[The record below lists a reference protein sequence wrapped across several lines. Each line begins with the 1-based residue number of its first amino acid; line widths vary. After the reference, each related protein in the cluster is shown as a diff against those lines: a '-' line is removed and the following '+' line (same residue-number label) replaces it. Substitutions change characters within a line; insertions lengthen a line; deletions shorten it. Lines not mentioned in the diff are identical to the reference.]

1 MRRLCP
7 FTVFKARTRRVYQVI
22 RDYFVFTN
30 KRLIRVDVQGVTG
43 RTAEYITQPLQRHPP
58 LLQVE

>member
-7 FTVFKARTRRVYQVI
+7 FTVFRARTRRAYQVI

-30 KRLIRVDVQGVTG
+30 KRLIRVDLQGVTG
-43 RTAEYITQPLQRHPP
+43 AAAPVT
-58 LLQVE
+58 